1 MSRYWTIIVSIP
13 LVLACS
19 GDRPPDR
26 DEAAVTSVGIYVLP
40 YYEAATTARGR
51 PMVAVGRAFDGL
63 LASNNRRDILRVRNA
78 IQAEPEHV
86 TPITLMVLAIR
97 LYDVGARDD
106 AVFWFY
112 VAKDRFA
119 TMAAVLDL
127 GAPELAQHADAV
139 LSFNTLAGPII
150 NGYAF
155 CDPTRQR
162 ELRRDALEWVEQSPY
177 QALFMAQLPARPG
190 DRQANLRRA
199 IAELRA
205 AVEEEGR
212 YLEDPA
218 NLAEFN
224 RLRAE
229 NRAGEKYCWTGS

>member
-1 MSRYWTIIVSIP
+1 MSRNWMIGLSIP

-19 GDRPPDR
+19 GDRPPNR
-26 DEAAVTSVGIYVLP
+26 DEAAVTSVGIFVLP
-40 YYEAATTARGR
+40 YYEAAATPGGR

-63 LASNNRRDILRVRNA
+63 LASNDRRDILRVRNM
-78 IQAEPEHV
+78 IQAEPDHV
-86 TPITLMVLAIR
+86 TPMTLMVLAIR
-97 LYDVGARDD
+97 LYDVGQRDE

-127 GAPELAQHADAV
+127 GAPALAQPADAV

-162 ELRRDALEWVEQSPY
+162 ELRRDALEWVAQSPY
-177 QALFMAQLPARPG
+177 QAVFAAQLPARPG
-190 DRQANLRRA
+190 DRQTNLRRA

-205 AVEEEGR
+205 AADEEGH

-229 NRAGEKYCWTGS
+229 SRAGEKYCWT

>member
-1 MSRYWTIIVSIP
+1 MSRYWMVMVSIP

-19 GDRPPDR
+19 GDRTPDR
-26 DEAAVTSVGIYVLP
+26 DEAAVTSVGIYVMP
-40 YYEAATTARGR
+40 YYDAATTPRGR

-78 IQAEPEHV
+78 IQAEPGHI

-97 LYDVGARDD
+97 LYDIGERDE

-127 GAPELAQHADAV
+127 DAPELAQHADAV
-139 LSFNTLAGPII
+139 LSFNTLAGPVI

-162 ELRRDALEWVEQSPY
+162 ELRRAALEWVEQSPY
-177 QALFMAQLPARPG
+177 QAVFAAQLPARPG

-205 AVEEEGR
+205 SGEEEGR